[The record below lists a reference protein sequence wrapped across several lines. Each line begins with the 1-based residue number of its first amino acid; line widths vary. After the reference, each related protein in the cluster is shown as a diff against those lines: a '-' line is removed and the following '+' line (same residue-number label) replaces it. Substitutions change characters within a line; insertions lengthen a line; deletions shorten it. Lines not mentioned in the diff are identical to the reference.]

1 MGFGVGCNVCS
12 LEAAPSGWLCSAG
25 LVGTAERSGATR
37 VDQIAPD
44 RRYLVSSLVP
54 CLKSDKLISVFI
66 SRAILVVG
74 LIFPAR
80 DTCC

>member
-1 MGFGVGCNVCS
+1 MCS

-44 RRYLVSSLVP
+44 RRYLLSSLVP
-54 CLKSDKLISVFI
+54 RLKSDKLISVFI
-66 SRAILVVG
+66 FSRSILVVR